1 VSPSAAKRP
10 MSPLRVF
17 LHHEASGGYV
27 LMGAAALALI
37 VANSPLAPGY
47 FAVLKAE
54 FGFAVGSFH
63 LKESVL
69 HWINDG
75 LMALFFLLVGLEIKR
90 EVLDGQLSR
99 PSRVIL
105 PGVAALGGVLAPALI
120 YLVFNG
126 AHPENRSGWAIP
138 AATDIAFALGVLA
151 LLGSRV
157 PSSLKI
163 FLTAIAIMDDLAA
176 ILIIAL
182 FYTAELHLTALAG
195 AGGMLALLLALNRLK
210 VVVLWPYIIGGLAL
224 WYFVLESGVHATLA
238 GVALAMLIPL
248 QPSRGAP
255 DVARSPLHRLEHSLH
270 KPVAF
275 LIVPLFGFANAG
287 LSFAGVSPTAALEP
301 VPLGVALGLFIG
313 KQLGV
318 FLPAWLIIRLGW
330 ADMPRDAA
338 MGQLYG
344 VAVLCGIGF
353 TMSLFI
359 GNLAFGDPTLIDATK
374 IGVLIGSLAS
384 ALLGMAILRLCKP
397 ATPQPEL

>member
-1 VSPSAAKRP
+1 
-10 MSPLRVF
+10 
-17 LHHEASGGYV
+17 
-27 LMGAAALALI
+27 MGAAAMALV

-47 FAVLKAE
+47 FAALKVE
-54 FGFAVGSFH
+54 FGFAIGGFH
-63 LKESVL
+63 LSESVL

-99 PSRVIL
+99 PSRIIL
-105 PGVAALGGVLAPALI
+105 PGVAALGGVVLPALI
-120 YLVFNG
+120 YLAFNG
-126 AHPENRSGWAIP
+126 GIPETRAGWAIP

-151 LLGSRV
+151 LLGPRV
-157 PSSLKI
+157 PGSLKI

-176 ILIIAL
+176 IVIIAL
-182 FYTAELHLTALAG
+182 FYTAELHLAALAAAG
-195 AGGMLALLLALNRLK
+195 AILVMLFVLNRLK
-210 VVVLWPYIIGGLAL
+210 VVVLWPYIVGGLAL

-248 QPSRGAP
+248 RRSPGTP
-255 DVARSPLHRLEHSLH
+255 DHAASPLHRLEHGLH

-287 LSFAGVSPTAALEP
+287 LSFAGVSPAAALEP

-313 KQLGV
+313 KPLGV
-318 FLPAWLIIRLGW
+318 FLSAWVIIRLGW
-330 ADMPRDAA
+330 ADMPRGAS
-338 MGQLYG
+338 MGQLCG

-359 GNLAFGDPTLIDATK
+359 GNLAFSDPGLIDATK
-374 IGVLIGSLAS
+374 IGVLVGSLAS
-384 ALLGMAILRLCKP
+384 ALLGVAILRLCKP
-397 ATPQPEL
+397 SVPQPDL